1 MENKDV
7 YILSE
12 QEYIDITERKKNDM
26 DYFFMTVPSHWNYV
40 ELRIKDKLI
49 QRVPILKNK
58 SIIYTLESDLI
69 PLEGNTLTI
78 RIRQTFVYRLI
89 NLLYG

>member
-40 ELRIKDKLI
+40 ELRIKDI
-49 QRVPILKNK
+49 
-58 SIIYTLESDLI
+58 DC
-69 PLEGNTLTI
+69 
-78 RIRQTFVYRLI
+78 
-89 NLLYG
+89 